1 MHDEG
6 DVTEPEVAM
15 FYLPEYALPHA
26 ISLTASVLMLLAAWR
41 RPVLGRA
48 LYVALFAW
56 AAPTNLHAVS
66 TDPAQYLDF
75 ANLAVLD
82 AYADIIRGPFAQHV
96 TLYVTLIA
104 TCQALIAAGL
114 FTGGMLARVAAVGAI
129 TFLVAIAPFGVGS
142 AFPCTLIM
150 ATGAALL
157 LRHPTAL
164 QDNLAHRTRA
174 AWTTRRHAH

>member
-1 MHDEG
+1 MHSETG
-6 DVTEPEVAM
+6 VEELEVTM

-26 ISLTASVLMLLAAWR
+26 ISLTVSVLMLLAVWR

-48 LYVALFAW
+48 LYLALFAW

-66 TDPAQYLDF
+66 THPAQYLDF

-82 AYADIIRGPFAQHV
+82 VYVDLIRGPFAQHV
-96 TLYVTLIA
+96 TLYVSLIG
-104 TCQALIAAGL
+104 TGQALIAAGL
-114 FTGGMLARVAAVGAI
+114 FRGGAAARIAAVGAI

-164 QDNLAHRTRA
+164 QGTLAQRTRA
-174 AWTTRRHAH
+174 AWTTRHHAH